1 LAAASGGGGH
11 ARNFFHRQMK
21 AVITVVTQNPYHLQV
36 PPIPTY
42 CSGRDGKNFTSSRKP
57 YPLRSAKVHLSQ
69 LPSITRLPGLKLAKM
84 AIFGDF
90 PIESG
95 HMNMLYNQAYGVKWN
110 FHL

>member
-1 LAAASGGGGH
+1 MKVRFQVIMPQISPLYRP
-11 ARNFFHRQMK
+11 RNRR
-21 AVITVVTQNPYHLQV
+21 N
-36 PPIPTY
+36 
-42 CSGRDGKNFTSSRKP
+42 GRDGKNFTSSRKP